1 MPDEGA
7 PSHRDMADHAR
18 AVRAARGAFSPE
30 AVVHALVKA
39 KGKPATAAE
48 RDFID
53 QLLEDYAPADL
64 PHLTVT
70 DVGALAHDLWGFCA
84 AHPSPEAP
92 ALRLADA
99 RGEDG
104 RMLGLDVLQIVQG
117 DRPFL
122 VDSVMGELVGL
133 GLHIRAMMHPVVEG
147 RGGARSVIAV
157 LMDPLDEDQR
167 GRVLGELKAVL
178 ADVYAAVEDFPAM
191 LGLMGRTLA
200 ELERTAPDGPHK
212 AEALALLRWLEAQHF
227 VFLGARVYD
236 YPRTKNGRW
245 AHEQPA
251 FEPEASLGVLRD
263 PDRTVL
269 RRDNEPAVLS
279 STLRQV
285 MDAAE
290 PLVVAKSNSV
300 SRVHRRVYMDY
311 IGVKRYGA
319 DGRPVGEV
327 RFVGLFTAEAYN
339 EPSTR
344 VPLVRAKVANVLAR
358 AGKAPSSHDMRRLNN
373 VLESYPRDE
382 LFQISEDDLLQI
394 AEGVVHLYDRPRLR
408 VFVRRDPFDRFVSIL
423 LYVPRGRFDAAL
435 ALNAGKILA
444 KAWGGRLSAYYPH
457 FSEQPLARTHYIIG
471 LAPGHLEPAP
481 EAVEAE
487 ISEAMRT
494 WGDRFEEALR
504 DTGDRVLAADVHAR
518 YGQAFPPGYQDLFDG
533 QEALAD
539 LEMIET
545 LSLARPM
552 AVRAYRDPGDPAEGF
567 RFKVYRRE
575 QAAPLSDMLPI
586 VESMGLNALVEH
598 GFELL
603 PAGEPSVWVH
613 VLILRR
619 AENETLDLD
628 DVKQPFEEAFV
639 AVWSGLAENDGF
651 NRLVFELGIGW
662 REAALIRALA
672 RYRQQSGLD
681 PSQTVQ
687 EQALADNPAIARLI
701 LDLFR
706 TKFDPAL
713 AVDLKARRDQA
724 DALFGE
730 IEQALQAV
738 MSLDADRVLRRL
750 ALLVRATV
758 RTNYYQ
764 LDEDGGPKPWISFK
778 VESRTLADLP
788 APKPY
793 REIWVWS
800 PQVEGVHTRFGPVA
814 RGGLRWSDRRD
825 DFRTEV
831 LGLVKAQQVKNAV
844 IVPVGAKGG
853 FYPKRLPKGPPE
865 AVRAEGVEAY
875 RTYLRALLDITDTLD
890 AKGLV
895 IPPAGV
901 VRHEGDDPYLV
912 VAADKGT
919 ATFSDIANAM
929 AESYGFWLGDAFASG
944 GSQGYDHKAM
954 GITARG
960 AWEAVKR
967 HFRELGKD
975 IQREEFTCIGVGD
988 MSGDVFGNGML
999 LSKKTRLIAAFDHR
1013 DIFIDPDP
1021 DPAKSWAERKRLFA
1035 LPRSSWQDY
1044 DRSLLSPGGG
1054 VHSRQAKAISL
1065 SKEARAALGLE
1076 EEGELTPQ
1084 ELIKAV
1090 LKAPAELLYLGGIG
1104 TYVKAHE
1111 QSHADVGDKAND
1123 PVRVDAVDLRVKVVG
1138 EGANLGVTQAG
1149 RIAFA
1154 RHGGR
1159 IDTDA
1164 IDNSAGV
1171 DTSDHE
1177 VNIKI
1182 LTSALEA
1189 QGRMTRPE
1197 RNTLLLTMT
1206 EEVAAHVLQHNH
1218 DQTLA
1223 LSLLEQM
1230 APRELDHHA
1239 RFITELVA
1247 EGRLDRAVEG
1257 LPSAAQFAELKKA
1270 GKGLTRPELAVLLA
1284 YGKLELSAEIVAS
1297 AAPDDPFFEATLES
1311 YFPSALQPYHEA
1323 MHGHRLRREIIAT
1336 NLSNAIVDIAG
1347 PTFPLRLRRA
1357 SGCDTRGLVTAFEAA
1372 WRVFRLEEAWAAI
1385 TALDSGHCPAAAQL
1399 ALYQEASL
1407 VLRRQTYW
1415 LARRVAGGEAS
1426 VQTLVDAYR
1435 PAADELRAQGLHL
1448 LSPLERHNAE
1458 RRAQG
1463 FVDMGAP
1470 KALAVSIASLRPL
1483 TSTSD
1488 VADLALSA
1496 GWAFLAAGRIY
1507 HQAGAVFGFDRLRA
1521 AAGGLMAAD
1530 PYERQAVR
1538 QLIEDLLAEQA
1549 SITRSIMASAPRD
1562 AGAASEEEALA
1573 AVMAWAPARQAQV
1586 DQTAALID
1594 DIETLGDGWSF
1605 AKLTI
1610 VNGAMRQLAAT
1621 AQATV

>member
-1 MPDEGA
+1 MADEGA
-7 PSHRDMADHAR
+7 PSQRRGEMAA
-18 AVRAARGAFSPE
+18 RAARESFSSE
-30 AVVHALVKA
+30 AVIQDLAGA
-39 KGKPATAAE
+39 KGEPVTAAE
-48 RDFID
+48 QDFVE
-53 QLLEDYAPADL
+53 QLVEDYAPADL
-64 PHLTVT
+64 PQLTVA
-70 DVGALAHDLWGFCA
+70 DFAALALDLWTFCA
-84 AHPSPEAP
+84 AHPAPEAP
-92 ALRLADA
+92 AMRLAEA
-99 RGEDG
+99 RGEGG
-104 RMLGLDVLQIVQG
+104 RALGLDVLQIVQG

-122 VDSVMGELVGL
+122 VDSVMGELVDRGL
-133 GLHIRAMMHPVVEG
+133 AIRAMMHPVIEG
-147 RGGARSVIAV
+147 RGAARSVIAV

-167 GRVLGELKAVL
+167 AAVLDALKTVL
-178 ADVYAAVEDFPAM
+178 ADVYVAVEDFPAM

-200 ELERTAPDGPHK
+200 ELERSAPDGPHK
-212 AEALALLRWLEAQHF
+212 AEALALLRWLEAQRF

-251 FEPEASLGVLRD
+251 FEPEAGLGILRD
-263 PDRTVL
+263 PARTVL
-269 RRDNEPAVLS
+269 RRDNEPAVLA

-290 PLVVAKSNSV
+290 PLVVAKSNGV

-311 IGVKRYGA
+311 IGVKRYGV

-339 EPSTR
+339 EPPPE
-344 VPLVRAKVANVLAR
+344 VPLVRQKVANVLAR

-382 LFQISEDDLLQI
+382 LFQISEDELLEI
-394 AEGVVHLYDRPRLR
+394 AEGIVHLYDRPRLR

-435 ALNAGKILA
+435 AASAGTILA
-444 KAWGGRLSAYYPH
+444 RAWGGRLSAYYPH
-457 FSEQPLARTHYIIG
+457 FSDQPLARTHYIIG
-471 LAPGHLEPAP
+471 LKPGHPEPKP

-487 ISEAMRT
+487 IAECMRT
-494 WGDRFEEALR
+494 WRDRFEEALR
-504 DTGDRVLAADVHAR
+504 DTGDRMLAAEVHAR
-518 YGQAFPPGYQDLFDG
+518 FGRAFPPGYQDLFDA

-539 LEMIET
+539 LEMIGA
-545 LSLARPM
+545 LSEARPV
-552 AVRAYRDPGDPAEGF
+552 AVRAYRDADDAPDGF

-586 VESMGLNALVEH
+586 VESMGLMALVEH
-598 GFELL
+598 GFELK

-619 AENETLDLD
+619 REHETLDLEA
-628 DVKQPFEEAFV
+628 VKRPFEEAFV

-681 PSQTVQ
+681 PSQAVQ

-713 AVDLKARRDQA
+713 AADLKARHDQA
-724 DALFGE
+724 EMISGE
-730 IEQALQAV
+730 IDQALQAV

-750 ALLVRATV
+750 ALLVRAMV

-764 LDEDGGPKPWISFK
+764 PGEEGRPKPWISFK
-778 VESRTLADLP
+778 IDSRALADLP
-788 APKPY
+788 APKPF

-800 PQVEGVHTRFGPVA
+800 PQVEGVHLRFGPVA

-853 FYPKRLPKGPPE
+853 FYPKRLPKGPPD
-865 AVRAEGVEAY
+865 AVRAEGVAAY
-875 RTYLRALLDITDTLD
+875 RTYLRALLDITDSLD
-890 AKGLV
+890 ASGQV
-895 IPPAGV
+895 MPPEGV
-901 VRHEGDDPYLV
+901 VRHDGDDPYLV

-960 AWEAVKR
+960 AWEAIKR

-975 IQREEFTCIGVGD
+975 IQTEEFSCIGVGD

-1013 DIFIDPDP
+1013 DIFIDPTP
-1021 DPAKSWAERKRLFA
+1021 DPAKSWAERKRLFD

-1044 DRSLLSPGGG
+1044 DKALISPGGG
-1054 VHSRQAKAISL
+1054 VYSRQAKAIAL
-1065 SKEARAALGLE
+1065 SPEARTALGVE
-1076 EEGELTPQ
+1076 DAAELTPAD
-1084 ELIKAV
+1084 LIRAV

-1104 TYVKAHE
+1104 TYVKARE

-1123 PVRVDAVDLRVKVVG
+1123 GVRVDAADLRVKVVG

-1154 RHGGR
+1154 RLGGR

-1182 LTSALEA
+1182 LTAALEA
-1189 QGRMTRPE
+1189 KGQMTRPE
-1197 RNTLLLTMT
+1197 RNALLQSMT

-1223 LSLLEQM
+1223 LSLLEQV

-1239 RFITELVA
+1239 HFIAELVA
-1247 EGRLDRAVEG
+1247 AGRLDRAVEG
-1257 LPSAAQFAELKKA
+1257 LPSAAQIAELKKA
-1270 GKGLTRPELAVLLA
+1270 GKGLTRPELAVLMA

-1297 AAPDDPFFEATLES
+1297 TAPDDPFFGATLEA
-1311 YFPSALQPYHEA
+1311 YFPRALHPFREA

-1347 PTFPLRLRRA
+1347 PTFPGRLKGA
-1357 SGCDTRGLVTAFEAA
+1357 TGCDTRGLVTAFEAA
-1372 WRVFRLEEAWAAI
+1372 WRVFRLDEAWAAI
-1385 TALDSGHCPAAAQL
+1385 TALDAGHCPAAAQL
-1399 ALYQEASL
+1399 ALYEEASL

-1415 LARRVAGGEAS
+1415 LARRVAGSETS
-1426 VQTLVDAYR
+1426 VHTLVEGYR
-1435 PAADELRAQGLHL
+1435 PAADELRAPGLAL
-1448 LSPLERHNAE
+1448 LSPLERKNADA
-1458 RRAQG
+1458 RIQG
-1463 FVDMGAP
+1463 FVDLGAP
-1470 KALAVSIASLRPL
+1470 KALAASIGGLRPL

-1488 VADLALSA
+1488 VADLALAA
-1496 GWAFLAAGRIY
+1496 GWAFLAVGRIY
-1507 HQAGAVFGFDRLRA
+1507 HQTGAVFGFDRLRA
-1521 AAGGLMAAD
+1521 AAGGLLAAD

-1549 SITRSIMASAPRD
+1549 AITRSVMASAARD
-1562 AGAASEEEALA
+1562 TGAASEEEAKA

-1586 DQTAALID
+1586 DQVAALIA
-1594 DIETLGDGWSF
+1594 DIERIGDGWSF

-1610 VNGAMRQLAAT
+1610 VKAAMRQLAAT